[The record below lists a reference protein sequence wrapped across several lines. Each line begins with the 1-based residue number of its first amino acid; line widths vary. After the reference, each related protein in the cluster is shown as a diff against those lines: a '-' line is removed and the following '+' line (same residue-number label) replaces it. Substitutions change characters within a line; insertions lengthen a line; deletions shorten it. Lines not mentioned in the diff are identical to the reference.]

1 MPKKSAALAA
11 FFLREIELALYAK
24 IVKQVIRMV
33 EELVAI
39 RTRSCS
45 VNISAGAVAGRCFVI
60 AFLAATAIGTVVAAE
75 RPYPIRPVRIVVSN
89 APGSSPDIIGRIV
102 ASKLTAQMG
111 QQFVIDT
118 RPGASGIIGV
128 EIVKTAAPD
137 GYTALVGATTVFS
150 SLPAL
155 KSNLSYDMERDFI
168 PLTRLASVANVMV
181 VQPSL
186 GVTNVAEF
194 IKHARA
200 NPGKLNCGHPGNGT
214 PSHLAAAL
222 FNIMAKVDIQH
233 VPYKGAA
240 QVLADLIA
248 GNIQCQFTSP
258 VVAMPQA
265 KAGRVRVLATTGVG
279 PDPLAPELPT
289 VASTVPGYES
299 TQWFG
304 IALPAGT
311 PKPIVD
317 TLHAELMRALRSPDI
332 AELLSKQGATVQP
345 ESPTA
350 FAQYI
355 RDERNR
361 IAGLAKSAGIK
372 ID

>member
-1 MPKKSAALAA
+1 MVAALCGITFAA
-11 FFLREIELALYAK
+11 D
-24 IVKQVIRMV
+24 Q
-33 EELVAI
+33 
-39 RTRSCS
+39 
-45 VNISAGAVAGRCFVI
+45 
-60 AFLAATAIGTVVAAE
+60 
-75 RPYPIRPVRIVVSN
+75 PYPVRPVRIVVSN

-102 ASKLTAQMG
+102 AAKLSAQMG

-128 EIVKTAAPD
+128 EIVKNAAPD

-155 KSNLSYDMERDFI
+155 KPNLPYDIDRDFI

-181 VQPSL
+181 VQSSL

-194 IKHARA
+194 IKYAQA

-222 FNIMAKVDIQH
+222 FNVMAKVKIEQIQ
-233 VPYKGAA
+233 YKGAA
-240 QVLADLIA
+240 QVLADLVA

-265 KAGRVRVLATTGVG
+265 KTGRVKVLATTGVG

-304 IALPAGT
+304 IALPART
-311 PKPIVD
+311 PKAIVERF
-317 TLHAELMRALRSPDI
+317 HSEFMRALRSPDV
-332 AELLSKQGATVQP
+332 AELLRKQGATVQP
-345 ESPTA
+345 ESPAA

-361 IAGLAKSAGIK
+361 IAGLAKSAGIR

>member
-1 MPKKSAALAA
+1 MNAGALVSLVLATLVTMLGGVGASAA
-11 FFLREIELALYAK
+11 
-24 IVKQVIRMV
+24 
-33 EELVAI
+33 
-39 RTRSCS
+39 
-45 VNISAGAVAGRCFVI
+45 
-60 AFLAATAIGTVVAAE
+60 AE
-75 RPYPIRPVRIVVSN
+75 SPYPARPVRIVVSN
-89 APGSSPDIIGRIV
+89 ATGSSPDIIGRIV
-102 ASKLTAQMG
+102 ANKLTAQRG

-128 EIVKTAAPD
+128 ELVKSAAPD
-137 GYTALVGATTVFS
+137 GYTLLVGSTTVFAG
-150 SLPAL
+150 LPAL
-155 KSNLSYDMERDFI
+155 KANLPYDIDRDFI

-194 IKHARA
+194 IKYAQAH
-200 NPGKLNCGHPGNGT
+200 PGKLNCGHPGNGT

-222 FNIMAKVDIQH
+222 FNVMAKVNIQH

-240 QVLADLIA
+240 QVLADLMA

-265 KAGRVRVLATTGVG
+265 KAGRVRVLATTGLG
-279 PDPLAPELPT
+279 PDPFAPELPT

-304 IALPAGT
+304 SALPART
-311 PKPIVD
+311 PKPIVER
-317 TLHAELMRALRSPDI
+317 LHAELMRALRSPEI
-332 AELLSKQGATVQP
+332 GELLRKQGATVQP
-345 ESPTA
+345 ESPAA

-355 RDERNR
+355 REERNR
-361 IAGLAKSAGIK
+361 IAGLAKSAGIR